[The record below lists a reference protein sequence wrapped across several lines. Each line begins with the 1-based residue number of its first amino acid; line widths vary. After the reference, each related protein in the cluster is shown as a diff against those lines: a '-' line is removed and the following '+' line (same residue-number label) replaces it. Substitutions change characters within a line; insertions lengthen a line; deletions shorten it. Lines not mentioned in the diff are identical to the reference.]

1 MDHLVKCEA
10 NTAPLTP
17 LTFLNRAA
25 TAYASR
31 TSIIYKTT
39 RFTWHQTYRRCC
51 RLASSLSSLNITK
64 NDVVSV
70 LAPNVPAVYEMHF
83 AVPMTGAILNTIN
96 TRLDAYNIATIL
108 RHSEAK
114 LFFVDHQ
121 LVPLA
126 RDALNCLAKDPIK
139 PPLVVLIDKLDAPR
153 GVPFGLGELEY
164 EQLVRNGDPANY
176 EPHVVEDEWD
186 SIALNYTSG
195 TTSAPKGV
203 VYSHRGAYLSTLSIL
218 MQWEV
223 GSYPVYLWSLP
234 MFHCNGWNLTW
245 GIAARGG
252 TNVCVRGTSAGEMYR
267 AIHDHGVS
275 HMCCAPVLFNVLLE
289 ARPEERRPLALPVKI
304 LTGGAPPPAP
314 LFKRMERLG
323 FHVMH
328 AYGLTEATGVALVCE
343 WWSGWNQLPEG
354 EQARLKAR
362 QGISSLCLAG
372 LDVKDPTTMKSVPHD
387 GQAVGE
393 IVLRGSTVM
402 KGYYKDP
409 AATSLAFNGGWYH
422 TGDAGVVHPDGYVEV
437 TDRLKDVIISGGENI
452 SSVQV
457 ESVLYSHPMVA
468 EASVV
473 AMPHKHWGET
483 PCAFVSLKKKEE
495 ISVEMKIK
503 GEDLISYC
511 REKLPHFMIP
521 RRVVFMG
528 ELPKINM
535 KTQKFKLREL
545 AKTLPPLKEEH
556 EQQQDMI
563 CSASRL

>member
-1 MDHLVKCEA
+1 MDQLVKTTSSPSSPPTFQPYTRC
-10 NTAPLTP
+10 TLLSPWPAPSSTP
-17 LTFLNRAA
+17 ST
-25 TAYASR
+25 
-31 TSIIYKTT
+31 
-39 RFTWHQTYRRCC
+39 
-51 RLASSLSSLNITK
+51 
-64 NDVVSV
+64 
-70 LAPNVPAVYEMHF
+70 PA
-83 AVPMTGAILNTIN
+83 
-96 TRLDAYNIATIL
+96 LDANNSATIL
-108 RHSEAK
+108 RHAEPK

-121 LVPLA
+121 LAPLA
-126 RDALNCLAKDPIK
+126 GDALNCLAKDPIE
-139 PPLVVLIDKLDAPR
+139 PPLVVVIDELDAPT
-153 GVPFGLGELEY
+153 GVRLGLGELEY
-164 EQLVRNGDPANY
+164 EQLVRNGDPAY
-176 EPHVVEDEWD
+176 EPPVVEDEWD

-195 TTSAPKGV
+195 TTSASKGV

-234 MFHCNGWNLTW
+234 MFHCNGWTLTW

-252 TNVCVRGTSAGEMYR
+252 TNVCIRRTSAGEMYLT
-267 AIHDHGVS
+267 IHDHGVT

-289 ARPEERRPLALPVKI
+289 ARPGELRPLAVPVKI

-314 LFKRMERLG
+314 LLEKMERLG
-323 FHVMH
+323 FHDMH

-343 WWSGWNQLPEG
+343 WRSGWNRLSEG

-362 QGISSLCLAG
+362 QGISALCLAG
-372 LDVKDPTTMKSVPHD
+372 LDVKDQTTMKSVPHD

-409 AATSLAFNGGWYH
+409 AAASLAFSGGWYQ
-422 TGDAGVVHPDGYVEV
+422 TGDVGVVHPDGYVEV

-468 EASVV
+468 EAGVV

-483 PCAFVSLKKKEE
+483 PCAFVSLKKEEE

-503 GEDLISYC
+503 EQDIISYC
-511 REKLPHFMIP
+511 REKLPHFMVP
-521 RRVVFMG
+521 RRVVFMA

-535 KTQKFKLREL
+535 KIQKFKLREL

-556 EQQQDMI
+556 EQQQDL